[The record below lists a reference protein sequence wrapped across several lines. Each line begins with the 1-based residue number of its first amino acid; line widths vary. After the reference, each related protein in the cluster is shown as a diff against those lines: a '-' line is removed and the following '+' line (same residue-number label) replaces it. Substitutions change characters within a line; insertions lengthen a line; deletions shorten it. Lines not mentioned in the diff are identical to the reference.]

1 MMEIY
6 TSQDI
11 AGRFGCSRIVVQ
23 KWAQFNGVS
32 FIGEG
37 RRKTY
42 QFTKS
47 DIVRFQARDTKRGR
61 RWHNEG

>member
-1 MMEIY
+1 MEIF

-11 AGRFGCSRIVVQ
+11 AGRFGCSRIAVQ

-42 QFTKS
+42 QFTAA
-47 DIVRFQARDTKRGR
+47 DIGRFTARPHAGR
-61 RWHNEG
+61 PKKDKQ